1 MSEPPLIL
9 LVDDDADI
17 RLMCR
22 DILESAGMRV
32 AELPDAEGLMDF
44 LDADMMPAVILM
56 DVMMPHS
63 TGWSALGEL
72 KRSAQF
78 SEIPIVLFTSHTD
91 ADFKQAAKARGVSR
105 YLIKPASRREIVNA
119 IYEAM
124 GLGE

>member
-1 MSEPPLIL
+1 MTEPPLIL

-17 RLMCR
+17 RRMCR

-32 AELPDAEGLMDF
+32 AELPDAQGLIEF

-56 DVMMPHS
+56 DFMMPNS

-72 KRSAQF
+72 KRSSQF
-78 SEIPIVLFTSHTD
+78 SEIPVVLFTAHTD

-105 YLIKPASRREIVNA
+105 YLAKPATHHEILNA
-119 IYEAM
+119 IYEALR
-124 GLGE
+124 LGE